1 MNKRA
6 VIMTL
11 ATLGG
16 VATILIGTLAP
27 ASGDEGVSVRFT
39 SSSALTPAEFGA
51 AYSADLSRCATLP
64 CVAPVTPEAAAEPY
78 PGAYDFKESGDVVG
92 TTSFAGTALL
102 GAANDLNPATIDFAW
117 ESYAPFSGTVEG
129 CGAGTFIIH
138 SEGNLNS
145 NTGQW
150 WIVPNSG
157 RGGLAGISG
166 SGAFSSPAPFTPISF
181 IGHIR
186 CKK

>member
-6 VIMTL
+6 VNMTL
-11 ATLGG
+11 AAVCG
-16 VATILIGTLAP
+16 VTTITIATLAP
-27 ASGDEGVSVRFT
+27 ASGDEGAKVRFT
-39 SSSALTPAEFGA
+39 STSALTAADFGA

-102 GAANDLNPATIDFAW
+102 GAANDLNPATIDFPW

-129 CGAGTFIIH
+129 CGSGTFIIH
-138 SEGNLNS
+138 TEGNLNS

-150 WIVPNSG
+150 WIVPDSG
-157 RGGLAGISG
+157 RGGLSGISG
-166 SGAFSSPAPFTPISF
+166 TGTFSSPAPFTPISF

-186 CKK
+186 CAK